1 MWARSLTLLNGNR
14 TGANAGRA
22 RSYPVDGRARR
33 GRARACITPIRP
45 LTIAEARW
53 VRRTLSVG
61 SRMAEARRLRAVG
74 GRSRVFDSFFPL
86 GQCRIG
92 ARPWTRVERQRRK
105 VRGRRSDDWPAPVC
119 LPHPNR
125 DLHIPGRPAPRWP
138 ASVCASESARRAPPF
153 RPAPKP
159 ITEMPRHVNLS

>member
-53 VRRTLSVG
+53 VRRTLSGG

-74 GRSRVFDSFFPL
+74 GRSLVFDSFFPL

-92 ARPWTRVERQRRK
+92 ARPWTGRTSTPKGQGQTLRRLASPGAPSAPEPRSAHPGASSATLAGVPY
-105 VRGRRSDDWPAPVC
+105 VRRNRLAAHRLSGRLRNR
-119 LPHPNR
+119 LPR
-125 DLHIPGRPAPRWP
+125 CPG
-138 ASVCASESARRAPPF
+138 
-153 RPAPKP
+153 
-159 ITEMPRHVNLS
+159 M